1 MASQQGGGDTT
12 NKRSSKETDVRRSNM
27 LAARGVA
34 DAIRTSLGP
43 KGMDKMITTSTGE
56 VVITNDGATILQ
68 KMEVV
73 HPAAKML
80 VELSKSQDIE
90 AGDGTTSVVVIAG
103 ALLRA
108 AEELLEKGIHATQI
122 AESWKLAADKAID
135 ILRSVGKPVLL
146 EDHESLVKAATTS
159 LNSKVVSQFS
169 PILAPM
175 AVDAVL
181 KIIDTKTATSVDL
194 TDVRVVAKIGG
205 TVEDTHLIP
214 DGIIFKQHINR
225 AAGGPTRCEGVKV
238 GLIQF
243 QLSAPKTDMEQ
254 QIIVSDNAAI
264 DRLAREEKKYILKMV
279 KTIAKTG
286 CNLVLIQKSIL
297 RDAVNVLSLHYLAKK
312 GIMVVTDIERDE
324 IEFISKTLGC
334 RPIASI
340 EGFTKDKLGEA
351 KLAEEIYTSE
361 GRILKLTGVK
371 NSGLTCTIFVRGS
384 NKLILEEA
392 ERSIHDALCVVRCL
406 VKEKFMLAG
415 GGAPEIQVSL
425 ELSHYADTL
434 GGLDSYCVH
443 AFAEALEVIPFTLSE
458 NAGLH
463 PIKMVTELRRQHH
476 AGEKYAGI
484 NVKKGTISNLWDENV
499 IQPLLVSTSA
509 FRLASEVT
517 QMLLKIDDCVA
528 TR

>member
-1 MASQQGGGDTT
+1 MGKEGETT
-12 NKRSSKETDVRRSNM
+12 TTRGKKETDVRRSNM

-43 KGMDKMITTSTGE
+43 KGMDKMITTSNGE

-103 ALLRA
+103 ALLRS

-122 AESWKLAADKAID
+122 AESWKLAANEANK
-135 ILRSVGKPVLL
+135 ILRSIGEPVELS
-146 EDHESLVKAATTS
+146 DRASLVKAATTS

-181 KIIDTKTATSVDL
+181 KVIQNPKEATSVDL
-194 TDVRVVAKIGG
+194 RDIRVVAKVGG
-205 TVEDTHLIP
+205 TVEETELI
-214 DGIIFKQHINR
+214 DGIMFKQHINK
-225 AAGGPTRCEGVKV
+225 AAGGPGRLENVKV

-279 KTIAKTG
+279 KKIAKEG
-286 CNLVLIQKSIL
+286 CNLLLIQKSIL

-334 RPIASI
+334 RPIAHI
-340 EGFTKDKLGEA
+340 DAFTKDKLGEA
-351 KLAEEIYTSE
+351 KLAEEVYTSE
-361 GRILKLTGVK
+361 GRILRITGVK
-371 NSGLTCTIFVRGS
+371 NPGLTCTIFVRGS
-384 NKLILEEA
+384 NKLMLEEA
-392 ERSIHDALCVVRCL
+392 ERSIHDALCVIRCL
-406 VKEKFMLAG
+406 VKVRYMIAG
-415 GGAPEIQVSL
+415 GGAPETEVSMQL
-425 ELSHYADTL
+425 LKFADTL
-434 GGLDSYCVH
+434 GGLDSYCVK
-443 AFAEALEVIPFTLSE
+443 AFAEALEVVPYTLAE

-463 PIKMVTELRRQHH
+463 PIKIVTELRKQHSEGH
-476 AGEKYAGI
+476 KFAGI
-484 NVKKGTISNLWDENV
+484 NVKMGTISDLWKENV
-499 IQPLLVSTSA
+499 IQPLLVSCSA
-509 FRLASEVT
+509 MSLASECV